1 MSTFYGR
8 LNPEEYANTGKKWS
22 SDEIN
27 NLLNE
32 IKEKKEI
39 KDIAALH
46 KRTVGG
52 ITSRLRE
59 IAAKYFIEDSKPIA
73 EIMVLTG
80 LPKDDIIDAI
90 SKREYRDELKKK
102 KIQKNE
108 EEILSPS
115 IPKQSSIKDYIK
127 SKTETSELQ
136 EILVAL
142 KTIEK
147 RVTDYIKEK
156 SIFGE

>member
-8 LNPEEYANTGKKWS
+8 VNPEVYANTGKKWS
-22 SDEIN
+22 GDEIN

-46 KRTVGG
+46 KRTVGS
-52 ITSRLRE
+52 IQSRLRV
-59 IAAKYFIEDSKPIA
+59 IAASKFIDESKSIP
-73 EIMVLTG
+73 EIIEITKLS
-80 LPKDDIIDAI
+80 KEEIIDAI
-90 SKREYRDELKKK
+90 SKREYYDEQKKNK
-102 KIQKNE
+102 K
-108 EEILSPS
+108 EILSPT
-115 IPKQSSIKDYIK
+115 ITTQ

-136 EILVAL
+136 DILVAL

-147 RVTDYIKEK
+147 RVTDYIKER
-156 SIFGE
+156 SIFD